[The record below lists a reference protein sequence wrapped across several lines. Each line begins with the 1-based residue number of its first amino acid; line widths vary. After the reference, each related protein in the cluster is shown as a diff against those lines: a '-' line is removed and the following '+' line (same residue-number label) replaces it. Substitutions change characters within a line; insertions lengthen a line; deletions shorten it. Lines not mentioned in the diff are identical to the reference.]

1 MNTSEDSGTKLR
13 ERILVGSRVL
23 KMHTCVLVD
32 SFMRA
37 HAPGTRPACASLPR
51 EMAWLWAKKGS
62 LRVLPF
68 GALPGGPGCRVF
80 EKASAFLCWLKL
92 KSKCEEDTLHPG

>member
-1 MNTSEDSGTKLR
+1 MNTSEDFRTKLR

-37 HAPGTRPACASLPR
+37 HASGTLATLSRAC
-51 EMAWLWAKKGS
+51 
-62 LRVLPF
+62 LRILTP
-68 GALPGGPGCRVF
+68 
-80 EKASAFLCWLKL
+80 
-92 KSKCEEDTLHPG
+92 